1 MTYKQGGTDTFLEYQ
16 EVYEYVR
23 AILLARSV
31 ADRGIYVLEYYLIS
45 IVQQLLS
52 YLLHTGYREYSS
64 Y

>member
-31 ADRGIYVLEYYLIS
+31 ADRGIYVLARVLFNFNR
-45 IVQQLLS
+45 
-52 YLLHTGYREYSS
+52 TTTT
-64 Y
+64 